1 MSNDINKDDKC
12 GLCGFAKGAETW
24 KITTPNDFGWDC
36 ENDDCA
42 EHIEC
47 ANCGQG
53 L

>member
-12 GLCGFAKGAETW
+12 GLCGFASNAGTW
-24 KITTPNDFGWDC
+24 KVTTPKDFGWECD
-36 ENDDCA
+36 NDCA

-47 ANCGQG
+47 ANCGQP